1 MGVLRTVT
9 RGIVKNAPT
18 ILTIVGCAGVVTT
31 TALAIKATPHA
42 QAAMQKVKDD
52 ISDRE
57 PTRRE
62 LLKAALP
69 YYIPTIISAGV
80 TTGCIIG
87 SHHLSCKENAALAS
101 LASMSEVALNEYQNK
116 VVEKLGEKK
125 AQEIEGEILEDH
137 IKANPVSKSEVIVTG
152 RGQSLMY
159 DDISGRYF
167 LGNYDDLDRKITEL
181 RHHITSD
188 LWASCNDFYY
198 LIGLEGIQYGD
209 YIGWDIDHMPSMGP
223 KGSKIADDGR
233 PALIFRM
240 TRPRE
245 RRRSAF

>member
-1 MGVLRTVT
+1 MGALRTVT
-9 RGIVKNAPT
+9 RGIAKNATT

-52 ISDRE
+52 ISDRK

-69 YYIPTIISAGV
+69 YYIPTIVSAGV

-125 AQEIEGEILEDH
+125 AREIEGEILEDH

-159 DDISGRYF
+159 DDFSGRYF
-167 LGNYDDLDRKITEL
+167 MGNYDDLATAVRKIGTEIN
-181 RHHITSD
+181 RN
-188 LWASCNDFYY
+188 LWASYNDLYY
-198 LIGLEGIQYGD
+198 LIGLSGVEYGEE
-209 YIGWDIDHMPSMGP
+209 IGWDIDHIPEMGRP
-223 KGSKIADDGR
+223 ASKIADDGR
-233 PALIFRM
+233 PALIFRV
-240 TRPRE
+240 TKPLA
-245 RRRSAF
+245 RSRSGF